1 MKHDKANVLIVDD
14 KPENLYAL
22 AQLLKSLDVKVTQAL
37 SGSEALALVL
47 DHDFCVALVDVQMP
61 GMDGYELVELLRYNT
76 GTATLPI
83 IFVSAVYSDAYH
95 HRRGYEAGAVDFMS
109 KPFAPEILLGK
120 VKIFVELTQQRQAL
134 QHEVERRQQAEEDLL
149 KLNEDL
155 TQANYKLK
163 ELNQMKDQF
172 VSNVSYALRSP
183 QAVIKLYLSLL
194 EQGKPE
200 KHSEYMQ
207 ILHREVGR
215 LELMIEDLL
224 DLSKFDQGR
233 LSLKIAP
240 VDLNELL
247 GQILSDRI
255 IQAEES
261 GLTLRYEPTGEMLRA
276 LADPTAL
283 RQVVPHLLTNAVNYT
298 PAGGTVSVTTA
309 AHQRAGNDWA
319 TFTVRDTGPGISS
332 TDLPHIFERFYRGE
346 ASRKAQ
352 TPGAGLGLSIVKEI
366 VERLGG
372 QINVESLPATE
383 GSGAAFTV
391 WLKAAD

>member
-1 MKHDKANVLIVDD
+1 MKQDKANVLIVDD

-22 AQLLKSLDVKVTQAL
+22 AQLLKSLNVEVTQAL
-37 SGSEALALVL
+37 SGSEALTLTL

-61 GMDGYELVELLRYNT
+61 GMDGYELAELLRSSVS
-76 GTATLPI
+76 TAALPI

-109 KPFAPEILLGK
+109 KPFAPEILLSK
-120 VKIFVELTQQRQAL
+120 VRIFIELAQQRQAL
-134 QHEVERRQQAEEDLL
+134 QDEVERRRQAEEDLR
-149 KLNEDL
+149 KLNEKL
-155 TQANYKLK
+155 TQANSQLR
-163 ELNQMKDQF
+163 ELDQMKDQF
-172 VSNVSYALRSP
+172 VANVSYALRSP

-207 ILHREVGR
+207 TLHREVGR

-224 DLSKFDQGR
+224 DLSKLDQGR

-247 GQILSDRI
+247 DQILSDRI

-261 GLTLRYEPTGEMLRA
+261 GLTLRYEPTGDLLRA

-283 RQVVPHLLTNAVNYT
+283 RQIVPHLLTNAVNYT
-298 PAGGTVSVTTA
+298 PAGGSVIVTTTA
-309 AHQRAGNDWA
+309 CQHDGSDWA
-319 TFTVRDTGPGISS
+319 TFTVKDTGLGISS
-332 TDLPHIFERFYRGE
+332 KDLPHIFERFYRGE
-346 ASRKAQ
+346 AGRKVQ
-352 TPGAGLGLSIVKEI
+352 PPGAGLGLAIVQEL

-372 QINVESLPATE
+372 QINVESE
-383 GSGAAFTV
+383 RGGGAAFTV
-391 WLKAAD
+391 LLKAAT